1 MTVVRNELTSKPQLT
16 DEQLKR
22 LQQVEQMPESEINTE
37 GLPEVLDWSGARFR
51 NRDNTK
57 QMLDNDISLWLAQQD
72 NETKRQ
78 VNNVIRSFMAVCQHH
93 EAAVINKGEQHEH
106 HATASSG

>member
-1 MTVVRNELTSKPQLT
+1 MTIVRNELTSKPQLT

-37 GLPEVLDWSGARFR
+37 DLPEVLDWSGARFR

-57 QMLDNDISLWLAQQD
+57 QVLDNDISLWLAQQD

-78 VNNVIRSFMAVCQHH
+78 VNNVIRSFMAVCQHR
-93 EAAVINKGEQHEH
+93 EAAVTK
-106 HATASSG
+106 